1 MPKVYVL
8 AFAAFILSVII
19 SPFYIR
25 FSRLKQFGQQVR
37 LDGPRR
43 HYLKAGTPTM
53 GGIVFLLSLLLIL
66 LFGAEKTPFLI
77 LALGITLSSALLGFL
92 DDFRKVVRRTSL
104 GLKAREK
111 LMGQFVFS
119 LVFYL
124 VLIFYGHS
132 TTVDIPFSTIQL
144 DLGLTYPFLIFIMIA
159 AASNAVNLTDGID
172 GLAGGTSIIAFL
184 AFLFLASLEGMQDIA
199 LFCGTMIGAIFGFLI
214 FNLHPAK
221 VFMGDVGSLSLGA
234 ALAAAA
240 ILTKAE
246 LYLIIIGGVFVLE
259 ALSVIVQVISYRL
272 TGKRVLLMAPLHHHF
287 EMKGWSEWQVV
298 TGFWALG
305 FIFAVV
311 GILDFSR
318 LLR

>member
-1 MPKVYVL
+1 LPKVYVL